1 MARGAQST
9 VKALGQGPTDPLAQK
24 SLTLPALDAFLAFA
38 RADGTL
44 AERLRQPLELEE
56 LLALGRSHGFE
67 LDAEDVLAA
76 QQREEASLSAA
87 ELQQRAGTDARKL
100 RSFIPG

>member
-9 VKALGQGPTDPLAQK
+9 VKALGQGPADPLAQK
-24 SLTLPALDAFLAFA
+24 PLTLPALDAFLAFA
-38 RADGTL
+38 RADGAL

-67 LDAEDVLAA
+67 LEA